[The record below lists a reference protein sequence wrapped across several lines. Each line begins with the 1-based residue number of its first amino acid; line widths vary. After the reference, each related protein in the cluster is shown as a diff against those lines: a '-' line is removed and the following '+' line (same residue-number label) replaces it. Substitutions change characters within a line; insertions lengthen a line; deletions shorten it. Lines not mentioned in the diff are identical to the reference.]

1 MNDKIENEKVEPQT
15 NITKPLEKKALADQ
29 FISTLTSQD
38 GQSENQQNGQ
48 SSNTTD
54 SLDSSNQTNNG
65 K

>member
-15 NITKPLEKKALADQ
+15 NIPKPLEKKALADQ
-29 FISTLTSQD
+29 LISTLTSQD